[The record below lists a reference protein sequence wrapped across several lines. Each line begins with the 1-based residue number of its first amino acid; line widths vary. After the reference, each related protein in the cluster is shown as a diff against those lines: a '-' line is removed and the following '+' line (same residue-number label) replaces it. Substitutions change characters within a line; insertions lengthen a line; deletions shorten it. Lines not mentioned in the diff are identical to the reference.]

1 MAGRMSTRTS
11 GGVTTT
17 FLRDGW
23 DCIRDLT
30 REGQQS
36 CFRRDG
42 EVVFRRDYGAWGETL
57 PGGFDNV
64 PGGMPYSFVGA
75 LGVRTDADTGLAYM
89 RQRSYD
95 STLQRFISRDQLH
108 TQNRYEYADGSP
120 TVFVDVDGRRLFQ
133 LHPSRLLVEAT

>member
-1 MAGRMSTRTS
+1 MSALPARPLPSLTPLPGGKVLYGRFSNH
-11 GGVTTT
+11 VHN
-17 FLRDGW
+17 
-23 DCIRDLT
+23 
-30 REGQQS
+30 
-36 CFRRDG
+36 
-42 EVVFRRDYGAWGETL
+42 GAWGETL